1 MSGFKVA
8 TLNGKRIS
16 AAAVRTSTGVSTV
29 PQKCDGCARPV
40 SVDEVQ
46 GSSASGPFGLR
57 LPFQI
62 RPKEL
67 RVTFLTT
74 PQYGGDPTKHIICL
88 DCASESPALCAMVG
102 VTLPVPSS
110 LDCRASPDAG
120 TTAPSSPMDS
130 DDLPAEGTTAAPE
143 ARTAFGA
150 HVRPDPVACSPVV
163 SLAAAGC
170 ALAGVQPMLLTNR
183 RSWKSLWIASLNNGR
198 SAT

>member
-1 MSGFKVA
+1 
-8 TLNGKRIS
+8 
-16 AAAVRTSTGVSTV
+16 
-29 PQKCDGCARPV
+29 
-40 SVDEVQ
+40 VDAVQ

-62 RPKEL
+62 TYDEMRVSFLAATKFGDPKKHSICRDCATPEL
-67 RVTFLTT
+67 R
-74 PQYGGDPTKHIICL
+74 QR
-88 DCASESPALCAMVG
+88 VG
-102 VTLPVPSS
+102 VPLPEPSS
-110 LDCRASPDAG
+110 SDRHASQDAG
-120 TTAPSSPMDS
+120 TTALSSPMDS
-130 DDLPAEGTTAAPE
+130 DDQPAEGTTAASE

>member
-1 MSGFKVA
+1 
-8 TLNGKRIS
+8 
-16 AAAVRTSTGVSTV
+16 
-29 PQKCDGCARPV
+29 
-40 SVDEVQ
+40 VDAVQ

-62 RPKEL
+62 RPKDL

-88 DCASESPALCAMVG
+88 DCASESPEMCARVG
-102 VTLPVPSS
+102 VTVPEPSS
-110 LDCRASPDAG
+110 SDCGASNHAG
-120 TTAPSSPMDS
+120 TPAPSSPMDS
-130 DDLPAEGTTAAPE
+130 DDQPAEGTTAASE